1 MCSRKRQRRCAVL
14 LAIREEAFEEWTRA
28 ETFEEVCRV
37 WARLGGRT
45 TLHRR
50 GPDWFRE
57 LASRRWQEQRLGRR

>member
-1 MCSRKRQRRCAVL
+1 MCAKRQRRCAVL
-14 LAIREEAFEEWTRA
+14 LQIREEALEEWIRA
-28 ETFEEVCRV
+28 ETFEGVCRV

-57 LASRRWQEQRLGRR
+57 LAARRWVKASRSRS